1 MMKKKQTNKYFKLLY
16 VIVKLLYLKVIIFGF
31 HSILTMRLLFFITF
45 LTAIL
50 HSEVVTHVVT
60 WENNISAECEI
71 PCDETNESENSE
83 ENIEDNI
90 EEDKLFEEFEF
101 STLVISIKVTEL
113 PCSCNT
119 LLSQSLSEI
128 NLPPPDN
135 A

>member
-1 MMKKKQTNKYFKLLY
+1 MKKIQINNYFKLLY
-16 VIVKLLYLKVIIFGF
+16 VIVKLLHLKVIIFTVQ
-31 HSILTMRLLFFITF
+31 SILTMRLLFFITF

-60 WENNISAECEI
+60 WENNILAECEI

-101 STLVISIKVTEL
+101 STLVRSIKVTEL

-128 NLPPPDN
+128 HLPPPDN

>member
-1 MMKKKQTNKYFKLLY
+1 MKKIQINNYNKLLY
-16 VIVKLLYLKVIIFGF
+16 VIVKLLYLKVIIFTVQ
-31 HSILTMRLLFFITF
+31 SILTMRLLFFITF

-50 HSEVVTHVVT
+50 HSEGVTHVVT

-71 PCDETNESENSE
+71 PSDETNESENSE

-101 STLVISIKVTEL
+101 STLVISITVTEL

-128 NLPPPDN
+128 HLPPPDN

>member
-1 MMKKKQTNKYFKLLY
+1 MKKIQINNYFKLLY
-16 VIVKLLYLKVIIFGF
+16 VIVKLLYLKVIIFTLQ
-31 HSILTMRLLFFITF
+31 SILTMRLLFFITF

-50 HSEVVTHVVT
+50 HSEAVTHVVT

-71 PCDETNESENSE
+71 PSDETNESENSE

-101 STLVISIKVTEL
+101 STLVISITVTEP

-128 NLPPPDN
+128 HLPPPDN

>member
-1 MMKKKQTNKYFKLLY
+1 MKKIQINNYFKLLY
-16 VIVKLLYLKVIIFGF
+16 VIVKLLYLKVIIFTMQ
-31 HSILTMRLLFFITF
+31 SILTMRLLFFITF

-50 HSEVVTHVVT
+50 HSEVVTHVVA

-71 PCDETNESENSE
+71 PSDETNESENSE

-101 STLVISIKVTEL
+101 STLVISITVTEL

-128 NLPPPDN
+128 HLPPPDN

>member
-1 MMKKKQTNKYFKLLY
+1 M
-16 VIVKLLYLKVIIFGF
+16 YLKVIIFTVK
-31 HSILTMRLLFFITF
+31 SILTMRLLFFITF

-71 PCDETNESENSE
+71 PSDETNESENSE

-101 STLVISIKVTEL
+101 PTLVISITVTEL

-128 NLPPPDN
+128 HLPPPDN

>member
-1 MMKKKQTNKYFKLLY
+1 MKKIQINNYFKLLY
-16 VIVKLLYLKVIIFGF
+16 VIVKLLHLKVIIFTVQ
-31 HSILTMRLLFFITF
+31 SILTMRLLFFITF

-50 HSEVVTHVVT
+50 HSEVVSHVVT
-60 WENNISAECEI
+60 CEKNILAECEI
-71 PCDETNESENSE
+71 PSDETNESENSE

-101 STLVISIKVTEL
+101 PTLVISITVTEL
-113 PCSCNT
+113 PCSRNT

-128 NLPPPDN
+128 HLPPPDN

>member
-1 MMKKKQTNKYFKLLY
+1 
-16 VIVKLLYLKVIIFGF
+16 
-31 HSILTMRLLFFITF
+31 
-45 LTAIL
+45 
-50 HSEVVTHVVT
+50 VVTHVVT
-60 WENNISAECEI
+60 WENNILAECEI
-71 PCDETNESENSE
+71 PCDENNESENSE

-101 STLVISIKVTEL
+101 STLVRSIKVTEL

-128 NLPPPDN
+128 HLPPPDN

>member
-1 MMKKKQTNKYFKLLY
+1 MKKKQTNKYFKLLY
-16 VIVKLLYLKVIIFGF
+16 VIVKLLYLKVIIFGLQ
-31 HSILTMRLLFFITF
+31 SILTMRLLFFITF

-60 WENNISAECEI
+60 WEKNISAECEI

-101 STLVISIKVTEL
+101 STLVISIKVKEL

>member
-1 MMKKKQTNKYFKLLY
+1 MKKIQINNYFKLLY
-16 VIVKLLYLKVIIFGF
+16 VIVKLLHLKVIIFTVQ
-31 HSILTMRLLFFITF
+31 SILTMRLLFFITF

-71 PCDETNESENSE
+71 PSDETNESENSE

-101 STLVISIKVTEL
+101 PTLVISITVTNPSSGIVSITTSAALE
-113 PCSCNT
+113 
-119 LLSQSLSEI
+119 
-128 NLPPPDN
+128 DV
-135 A
+135 